1 MKYSKPVT
9 DIISLRS
16 SCRSYRDESLEER
29 HRTMMEDMLK
39 SEECGP
45 FGGVPRFTL
54 VASTSGDGDALK
66 GLGTYGFIKNPA
78 AFIVGAI
85 CTAPGSLEDYGY
97 VMEKNILTATDLGI
111 GSCWLGGSFTK
122 SRFAERISPA
132 SGETVPAVVSLG
144 YAMRSRSLMD
154 SVVRF
159 SAGSNHRK
167 PWGEIFFHEKLSVP
181 LSEIDAGEY
190 AKPLEMLRRAPSAS
204 NKQPWRIIKAPEG
217 NTYHFFLE
225 RSSSYKIS
233 LKLIRAA
240 DLQRVDMGIG
250 MCHFELAARER
261 GLRGTWGTTPPDH
274 ITIPGG
280 AEYIATWC
288 GE

>member
-1 MKYSKPVT
+1 MTCSRPVT
-9 DIISLRS
+9 EIISLRS
-16 SCRSYRDESLEER
+16 SCRSYREEFLEEH
-29 HRTMMEDMLK
+29 HRKLMEDMLRM
-39 SEECGP
+39 EEQGP
-45 FGGVPRFTL
+45 FGGAPRFVL
-54 VASTSGDGDALK
+54 IASASGDGDALK

-78 AFIVGAI
+78 AFIVGAVH
-85 CTAPGSLEDYGY
+85 TAPGSLEDYGY
-97 VMEKNILTATDLGI
+97 VMEKNILKAADLGI

-122 SRFAERISPA
+122 SRFAERISPV

-144 YAMRSRSLMD
+144 YAMRNRSLMD

-167 PWGEIFFHEKLSVP
+167 PWKELFFHENFSVP
-181 LSEIDAGEY
+181 LSETDAGDY

-217 NTYHFFLE
+217 NRYHFFLE

-250 MCHFELAARER
+250 MCHFELTAREQ
-261 GLRGTWGTTPPDH
+261 GLRGTWGTAPPEN
-274 ITIPGG
+274 ITVPAGT
-280 AEYIATWC
+280 EYIVTWR